1 MIDNKSEEAGRQQEI
16 LAVDDNPLSLQLLK
30 NILKKAG
37 YHVRPAHNGT
47 LALRAVQSKR
57 PDLILLDVKMPDM
70 DGYEIC
76 RRLKSDEK
84 NRDIPVIFIS
94 GLGETTQRVQGFN
107 AGGVDY
113 IAKPFEPEEVLARV
127 KTHLRLRELTEQLE
141 KKINKRTEELLNV
154 NQKLM
159 QEIIE
164 RKRAEEAL
172 RKREALLNMT
182 QKLSRVG
189 GWEYNVDSEELFWTE
204 ETYRIHEIPK
214 DPDIDHVQTS
224 LMCYR
229 PEDRPIIMNAFRQA
243 YEKGEPYDFEF
254 PFITYKGGHLWIRT
268 TAQPVYEEGKVV
280 RLIGNILDI
289 TERKLAEQEIIEYRQ
304 HLEELVSI
312 RTKELSET
320 NRQLV
325 IAKEQADSV
334 NRAKS
339 VFLANMSHELRT
351 PLNAILGF
359 SRLIIEGPDVTEE
372 QRKNLNIINMSGKH
386 LLNLINNV
394 LDISRI
400 ESGHIALEI
409 APLDLYQL
417 LQEMKSLLY
426 VNAKEQG
433 LNFVVEQSPELP
445 QCIEADGGK
454 LRQVL
459 INLIGNAIKYT
470 KQGGVI
476 LRTKVAERIS
486 ADQIKLKFEV
496 EDTGPGISEQD
507 RKRIFQPFVQL
518 IKQGAIETGTGLG
531 LTICR
536 QYVGIMGG
544 QIDVISKEGKGSVFF
559 FEILVKE
566 LPLAE
571 MAVTPKH
578 GCVIG
583 LEKGQPRY
591 RLLLAEDQLENRMLL
606 HKILERLDLDID
618 EATNG
623 KEAVEIFEQWHSD
636 LIFMDIRMPVMDGLE
651 ATRRIKATDAGTH
664 TKIIAVTAQV
674 FEEERTQ
681 IMEVGCDDFIRKP
694 YSNSEI
700 FETLSKYL
708 GLRFVY
714 EEKPVVSHKE
724 PVMELQPEQLA
735 ALPPELIRKL
745 HQAVIGL
752 DPERI
757 QELTEQITSYNSAV
771 GGAIHRLASK
781 FDFDHLIQILDEYA
795 KKTEES
801 G

>member
-1 MIDNKSEEAGRQQEI
+1 MSDSGSERADQQHDI
-16 LAVDDNPLSLQLLK
+16 LAVDDNPASLQLLK

-47 LALRAVQSKR
+47 LALRSVQSKR
-57 PDLILLDVKMPDM
+57 PDLILLDVKMPDI
-70 DGYEIC
+70 DGFEVC

-84 NRDIPVIFIS
+84 SCDIPVIFIS

-113 IAKPFEPEEVLARV
+113 ITKPFEPEEVLARI
-127 KTHLRLRELTEQLE
+127 KTHLRLRELTELLE
-141 KKINKRTEELLNV
+141 QNVNKRTKELLHV

-189 GWEYNVDSEELFWTE
+189 GWEYNIGSGELFWTE

-214 DPDIDHVQTS
+214 DPDIDHFQTS
-224 LMCYR
+224 LLCYR

-243 YEKGEPYDFEF
+243 YEKGEPYDLEF

-280 RLIGNILDI
+280 RLIGNIMDI
-289 TERKLAEQEIIEYRQ
+289 TERKLAEQEIVEYRQ

-334 NRAKS
+334 NHAKS

-359 SRLIIEGPDVTEE
+359 SRLIIEGPDVTAV
-372 QRKNLNIINMSGKH
+372 QRKNLDIINMSGEH

-400 ESGHIALEI
+400 ESGQIALEI
-409 APLDLYQL
+409 APFDLNKL
-417 LQEMKSLLY
+417 LQEMRSLLY

-433 LNFVVEQSPELP
+433 LDFVVEQSPELP
-445 QCIEADGGK
+445 QCIEVDGGK

-476 LRTKVAERIS
+476 LRAKVAERIS

-518 IKQGAIETGTGLG
+518 IKQGTIETGTGLG

-536 QYVGIMGG
+536 QYVGLMGG

-566 LPLAE
+566 LPLGE

-578 GCVIG
+578 GRVIG
-583 LEKGQPRY
+583 LEKGQPRC

-606 HKILERLDLDID
+606 HKILEPFDFDIR

-681 IMEVGCDDFIRKP
+681 IMEVGYDDFIRKP
-694 YSNSEI
+694 YRDTEI
-700 FETLSKYL
+700 FDVLDRHL

-714 EEKPVVSHKE
+714 EKKPVTE
-724 PVMELQPEQLA
+724 PENPEIELRPEL
-735 ALPPELIRKL
+735 LDIVPPELVKEL
-745 HQAVIGL
+745 HLSVIEL
-752 DPERI
+752 NPERI
-757 QELTEQITSYNSAV
+757 KDLTNEIMHYDPAV
-771 GGAIHRLASK
+771 GEALQKLASR
-781 FDFDHLIQILDEYA
+781 FDYGRLLQLLDEYVQ
-795 KKTEES
+795 ES
-801 G
+801 

>member
-1 MIDNKSEEAGRQQEI
+1 MPSTSIVMNYFFHKK
-16 LAVDDNPLSLQLLK
+16 LK
-30 NILKKAG
+30 KILKKAG

-47 LALRAVQSKR
+47 LALRSVQSKR

-70 DGYEIC
+70 DGFEVC

-84 NRDIPVIFIS
+84 SRDIPIIFIS

-107 AGGVDY
+107 VGGVDY
-113 IAKPFEPEEVLARV
+113 IGKPFEPEEVLARV
-127 KTHLRLRELTEQLE
+127 KTHLRLRELTELLE
-141 KKINKRTEELLNV
+141 QKVNERTDELMYVNK
-154 NQKLM
+154 KLM

-189 GWEYNVDSEELFWTE
+189 GWEYNIDSGDTFWTD

-214 DPDIDHVQTS
+214 DPGIDHIQAS

-243 YEKGEPYDFEF
+243 YEKGESYDFEL
-254 PFITYKGGHLWIRT
+254 PFITCKGGHLWIRT

-280 RLIGNILDI
+280 RLIGNIMDI

-320 NRQLV
+320 NKQLV
-325 IAKEQADSV
+325 IAKEQAESV

-372 QRKNLNIINMSGKH
+372 QRKNLDIINVSGGH

-400 ESGHIALEI
+400 ESGHIALEV
-409 APLDLYQL
+409 APFDFNQL

-426 VNAKEQG
+426 VKVNEKG
-433 LNFVVEQSPELP
+433 LSFVVEQSPELP
-445 QCIEADGGK
+445 QRIETDGGK

-470 KQGGVI
+470 NQGGVI
-476 LRTKVAERIS
+476 LRAKVAERIS
-486 ADQIKLKFEV
+486 VDQIKLRFEV
-496 EDTGPGISEQD
+496 EDTGPGISEPD
-507 RKRIFQPFVQL
+507 RKQIFQPFVQL

-536 QYVGIMGG
+536 QYVGLMGG

-566 LPLAE
+566 LPSVE
-571 MAVTPKH
+571 IAVTPTH
-578 GCVIG
+578 GRVIG

-606 HKILERLDLDID
+606 HKILQPLDFDIR
-618 EATNG
+618 EALNG

-651 ATRRIKATDAGTH
+651 ATRRIKATDAGRH

-674 FEEERTQ
+674 FEEERTK
-681 IMEVGCDDFIRKP
+681 IMEVGYDDFIRKP
-694 YSNSEI
+694 YS
-700 FETLSKYL
+700 ETELFDALARHL

-714 EEKPVVSHKE
+714 EKKQVAPSGE
-724 PVMELQPEQLA
+724 PEMRLQPEQLA
-735 ALPPELIRKL
+735 ALPQDMVKEL
-745 HQAVIGL
+745 HQATVGL

-757 QELTEQITSYNSAV
+757 NDLTNQILQYDPAV
-771 GGAIHRLASK
+771 GRVLQKLADRFDYVRL
-781 FDFDHLIQILDEYA
+781 LQIMDEYA
-795 KKTEES
+795 KMKRKTDK
-801 G
+801 